1 MLATSGVK
9 SFVIFLYA
17 DEEIQWTTGDLSGGD
32 DGLGGTEAL
41 AGLNAGDGENFV
53 TIPGS
58 LTPKIINITQTSNVG
73 NPGVWIFRVDHGT
86 KCMFYTCSYISYSTS
101 VNINNCD

>member
-1 MLATSGVK
+1 MLATNGVK

-17 DEEIQWTTGDLSGGD
+17 DEGIQWTTSVDSGVFR
-32 DGLGGTEAL
+32 GLGGTRAL
-41 AGLNAGDGENFV
+41 AGINAGDGENFV

-86 KCMFYTCSYISYSTS
+86 KCMFYTCGYISYNT
-101 VNINNCD
+101 